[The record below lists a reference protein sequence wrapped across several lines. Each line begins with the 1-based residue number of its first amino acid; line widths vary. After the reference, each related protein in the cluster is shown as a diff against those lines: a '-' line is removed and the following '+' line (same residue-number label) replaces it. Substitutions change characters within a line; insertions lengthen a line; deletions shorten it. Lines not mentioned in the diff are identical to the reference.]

1 MLQTAIFP
9 SKQTLTV
16 KRIFEDNGNC
26 EQFCLNRKDIL
37 RNVEIEEVNK
47 MLSCKDESR
56 GYFTYQ
62 YECCGEVDWM
72 TCLSTYRERDVVEK
86 GFDTL
91 KNDLQALPL
100 NAKTEST
107 IRGLLFVNYLSLIVR
122 MRLINQ
128 IRKNGLLKTHI
139 RSSIFPSFQQPH

>member
-1 MLQTAIFP
+1 
-9 SKQTLTV
+9 
-16 KRIFEDNGNC
+16 
-26 EQFCLNRKDIL
+26 
-37 RNVEIEEVNK
+37 
-47 MLSCKDESR
+47 
-56 GYFTYQ
+56 
-62 YECCGEVDWM
+62 M

-91 KNDLQALPL
+91 KNNLQALPL

-128 IRKNGLLKTHI
+128 IRETGLLNNYTVEKLLLELERIKKIQLANEDVVVTEI
-139 RSSIFPSFQQPH
+139 TKKQNDILEKLGLCA